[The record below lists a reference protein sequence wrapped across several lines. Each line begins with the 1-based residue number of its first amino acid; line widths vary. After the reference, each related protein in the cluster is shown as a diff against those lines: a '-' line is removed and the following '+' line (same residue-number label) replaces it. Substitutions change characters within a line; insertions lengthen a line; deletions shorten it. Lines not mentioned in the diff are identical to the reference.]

1 MNADVV
7 YELVGY
13 AGSALVIGS
22 IIQRSIFKLRV
33 IGLIGSITFLVY
45 GILIDAPPI
54 VIVNV
59 LGGSIHAYYLT
70 RLIRSPA
77 EIFNVLRVRPDSR
90 LMAHFL
96 EFHQSDIE
104 KGMQPDFIYEE
115 SDDQITSFILRDL
128 VPAGLFV
135 GRRHVDRTVEI
146 LLDYVSPEY
155 RDFKIGAYL
164 YSKAAGLFYDP
175 TLTTLWADTTD
186 TDYVAYLRRMN
197 FHHDPHADH
206 PDRYALDLPPI
217 INPR

>member
-77 EIFNVLRVRPDSR
+77 EIFDVLRVRPDSR

-115 SDDQITSFILRDL
+115 SDDQITSFILRD
-128 VPAGLFV
+128 PRT
-135 GRRHVDRTVEI
+135 RRAI
-146 LLDYVSPEY
+146 
-155 RDFKIGAYL
+155 
-164 YSKAAGLFYDP
+164 
-175 TLTTLWADTTD
+175 
-186 TDYVAYLRRMN
+186 RR
-197 FHHDPHADH
+197 PQTC
-206 PDRYALDLPPI
+206 
-217 INPR
+217 